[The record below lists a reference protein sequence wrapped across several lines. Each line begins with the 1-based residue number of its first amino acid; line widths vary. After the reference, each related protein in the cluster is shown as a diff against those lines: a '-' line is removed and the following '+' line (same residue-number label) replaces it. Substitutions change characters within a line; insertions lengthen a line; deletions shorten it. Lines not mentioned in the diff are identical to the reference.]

1 MHNPNKV
8 MKQIWKNKKGAFT
21 LIELLVVIAIIAILA
36 SMLLPALAKAKQ
48 KAQRISCVNNQKE
61 IGTAY
66 RLWANDNGDRVPA
79 QQTVTNNGWQDA
91 GPGGQTVIP
100 GYDGLTTAALIV
112 GPTTPPNV
120 TLGGVIYNY
129 IIMQNEM
136 GQSPKLVL
144 CPSDDRNASLYFT
157 NGFSK
162 YNLSYFVGVG
172 ANDVYPQSLAG
183 GDRNLACVTT
193 AVGQDPGYGFSEET
207 LASPANANATSFTG
221 GADIILNAYNGVIF
235 SGGNSVDPGNTTGG
249 VMTANVKVTWS
260 AKLHSAGNT
269 AGAGNI
275 LLGDGSSQQCSSAA
289 LVQNWLRNAS
299 DQGNFISSAQYTQS
313 ATSVPVRYCF
323 P

>member
-1 MHNPNKV
+1 MHNTKNV
-8 MKQIWKNKKGAFT
+8 MKQNWKSKKGAFT

-79 QQTVTNNGWQDA
+79 QQSSTNNGWQDCNGILPLA
-91 GPGGQTVIP
+91 NQMDGITSVIGP
-100 GYDGLTTAALIV
+100 AAQ
-112 GPTTPPNV
+112 GPVTP
-120 TLGGVIYNY
+120 TGVCYNY
-129 IIMQNEM
+129 VLMQNEM

-144 CPSDDRNASLYFT
+144 CPSDDRSAAQYFSS
-157 NGFSK
+157 GFSK
-162 YNLSYFVGVG
+162 LNCSYWVGVG
-172 ANDVYPQSLAG
+172 ANDVYPQSIAG
-183 GDRNLACVTT
+183 GDRNLGGTVNNAP
-193 AVGQDPGYGFSEET
+193 DNGYGFSEES
-207 LASPANANATSFTG
+207 LATGTSSFTP
-221 GADIILNAYNGVIF
+221 GADVYLNTATGVVV
-235 SGGNSVDPGNTTGG
+235 SAPSAGNS
-249 VMTANVKVTWS
+249 TASGINSPLLWS

-289 LVQNWLRNAS
+289 FKVNWLRNAV
-299 DQGNFISSAQYTQS
+299 DQGNFASGNNSPT
-313 ATSVPVRYCF
+313 ATTVRYCF

>member
-1 MHNPNKV
+1 MSPATKI

-79 QQTVTNNGWQDA
+79 QQTFTNNGWQDCLNSA
-91 GPGGQTVIP
+91 VNV
-100 GYDGLTTAALIV
+100 DGI
-112 GPTTPPNV
+112 PNV
-120 TLGGVIYNY
+120 TGPSSGPVTPAGVIYNY
-129 IIMQNEM
+129 VIMQNEM

-157 NGFSK
+157 NNFSK
-162 YNLSYFVGVG
+162 LNCSYFVGVG
-172 ANDVYPQSLAG
+172 ANDVYPQSVAG
-183 GDRNLACVTT
+183 GDRNLGAGN
-193 AVGQDPGYGFSEET
+193 GQDPNYGFSEAA
-207 LASPANANATSFTG
+207 LNTSTTPVFTP
-221 GADIILNAYNGVIF
+221 GADIVLNAYNGYVMT
-235 SGGNSVDPGNTTGG
+235 SSTSGNTTAA
-249 VMTANVKVTWS
+249 TLNTQAQWS
-260 AKLHSAGNT
+260 AKLHTAGNT

-275 LLGDGSSQQCSSAA
+275 LLGDGSSQQCSSASFR
-289 LVQNWLRNAS
+289 QNWLRNAS
-299 DQGNFISSAQYTQS
+299 DQGNFDSAQ
-313 ATSVPVRYCF
+313 TSIAQNTTSIPVRYCF

>member
-1 MHNPNKV
+1 
-8 MKQIWKNKKGAFT
+8 MKQIRNNKTGGFT

-48 KAQRISCVNNQKE
+48 KAQRISCVNNLKE

-91 GPGGQTVIP
+91 TTGMAINSFPGQGVLGAPEGPQVGQ
-100 GYDGLTTAALIV
+100 
-112 GPTTPPNV
+112 V
-120 TLGGVIYNY
+120 TSIGVVYNY

-144 CPSDDRNASLYFT
+144 CPSDDRTASLVFT
-157 NGFSK
+157 NTASQANFSR

-172 ANDVYPQSLAG
+172 ANDVYPQSLLG
-183 GDRNLACVTT
+183 GDRNMGGWSTT
-193 AVGQDPGYGFSEET
+193 SQDAGYGFSEET
-207 LASPANANATSFTG
+207 LSTATTGGGADVIVNTGSVSAAQAYTYTLAGGNGTG
-221 GADIILNAYNGVIF
+221 GA
-235 SGGNSVDPGNTTGG
+235 
-249 VMTANVKVTWS
+249 KVGWS

-275 LLGDGSSQQCSSAA
+275 LLGDGSSQQCSSAS
-289 LVQNWLRNAS
+289 LEQNWIRNAA
-299 DQGNFISSAQYTQS
+299 DQGNFYAGQ
-313 ATSVPVRYCF
+313 TSPPYVRYCF